1 MSMAK
6 KPRRGAQMAQRMVVT
21 KPAEFVMEDGL
32 CAFRVKLDGEEAWLL
47 FSPSVATRMVGLIQ
61 KQLAGTVLPW
71 PAKAPPE

>member
-1 MSMAK
+1 MAK
-6 KPRRGAQMAQRMVVT
+6 KPRMTLRRVVT

-61 KQLAGTVLPW
+61 KQLAGSVLPW
-71 PAKAPPE
+71 PKASPE